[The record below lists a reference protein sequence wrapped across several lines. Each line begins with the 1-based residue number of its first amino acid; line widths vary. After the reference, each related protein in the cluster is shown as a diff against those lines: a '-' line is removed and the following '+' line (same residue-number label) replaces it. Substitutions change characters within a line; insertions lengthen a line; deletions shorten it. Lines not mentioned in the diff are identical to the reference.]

1 MTSDYVT
8 ADGMMTRDGF
18 LAVMNRRY
26 ACKLF
31 SSKRIPEDD
40 VSFVLECAR
49 LSPSSF
55 GLEHWHLYAIE
66 SRPAIAHLKD
76 ACFAQDAVGT
86 ASLAVVAACRRG
98 NAYAPESDFVRE
110 RGSRFPGG
118 LGAFVDDYRGYWEFL
133 SANGLVDHWARSQC
147 YIASA
152 NMMTG
157 AAARGIDSCAIEGYD
172 DAKVLELL
180 SLDGRDWETGLITV
194 FGYAA
199 NDDSREKIRMP
210 ADRIITR
217 V

>member
-1 MTSDYVT
+1 MISSEE
-8 ADGMMTRDGF
+8 F
-18 LAVMNRRY
+18 LEAMRRRY

-31 SSKRIPEDD
+31 SGKRLSPDD

-66 SRPAIAHLKD
+66 SGSALGRLKD

-86 ASLAVVAACRRG
+86 ASLAVVAMCRRG
-98 NAYAPESDFVRE
+98 NAYSPDGDFIRE

-118 LGAFVDDYRGYWEFL
+118 LAEFVDDYRGYWEYL
-133 SANGLVDHWARSQC
+133 SSNGLVDHWARSQC

-172 DAKVLELL
+172 DAKVLSIL
-180 SLDGRDWETGLITV
+180 SLGGNDWETGLVTV

-210 ADRIITR
+210 PERIITH

>member
-1 MTSDYVT
+1 MISRED
-8 ADGMMTRDGF
+8 F
-18 LAVMNRRY
+18 LAVMRRRY

-31 SSKRIPEDD
+31 SAKQLSGDD

-55 GLEHWHLYAIE
+55 GLEHWHLYAVE
-66 SRPAIAHLKD
+66 SRAAIERLKD

-86 ASLAVVAACRRG
+86 ASLAVVAMCRRG
-98 NAYAPESDFVRE
+98 DAYSPDGDFIRE

-118 LGAFVDDYRGYWEFL
+118 LDVFVNDYRGYWNFL
-133 SANGLVDHWARSQC
+133 SGNALVDHWARAQC

-157 AAARGIDSCAIEGYD
+157 AAACGIDSCAIEGYD
-172 DAKVLELL
+172 DAKVLDLL
-180 SLDGRDWETGLITV
+180 SLDGTAWETGLVTV

-199 NDDSREKIRMP
+199 NADSREKIRMP
-210 ADRIITR
+210 AERIITR